1 MRLRLFQIIQRAQN
15 NDQVSRWYDYFI
27 VTVAFVSILPLMFKS
42 GQTSVAFDEFLNF
55 LDIVTVFILFS
66 DYVFR

>member
-27 VTVAFVSILPLMFKS
+27 VTVAFISIVPLMFKT
-42 GQTSVAFDEFLNF
+42 GHTTQQQDTLLNF
-55 LDIVTVFILFS
+55 IDIVTVFILFS